1 VEHCTTNKLVANVKY
16 RAMYHALTILLS
28 RPFLSEG
35 HLQALSKEHTGL
47 AFTACVTAATEID
60 AILRLYKTKFC
71 LKTCPYFISYA
82 TYASGTIHA
91 RVAAQRPAGSQSQQM
106 LRHCLEA
113 LSEQQKECHA
123 PRQSMKTLLG
133 LAKRLSVDVGAGLRA
148 ERSRAEGLGDGDD
161 LVHIFDPT
169 PQQQVPNNVT
179 SNNSWD
185 NMKFAADLE
194 ETDMAAIVDSFVF
207 DPSEQPVFDAM
218 GSGEFPTTNCAET
231 HNTGIFAAGEIS
243 EPKISHS
250 VDFDSLLTA
259 NEGGTGDFFDS
270 LFGFDAATS

>member
-1 VEHCTTNKLVANVKY
+1 
-16 RAMYHALTILLS
+16 MYHALTILLS

-106 LRHCLEA
+106 LRHCLEV

-133 LAKRLSVDVGAGLRA
+133 LAKRLSVDVGV
-148 ERSRAEGLGDGDD
+148 RSCLLQASSPFSVASRFRLHS
-161 LVHIFDPT
+161 LMFHLCPVIPSCMVYPPFHTFTLTFSWRIF
-169 PQQQVPNNVT
+169 
-179 SNNSWD
+179 
-185 NMKFAADLE
+185 F
-194 ETDMAAIVDSFVF
+194 IR
-207 DPSEQPVFDAM
+207 
-218 GSGEFPTTNCAET
+218 
-231 HNTGIFAAGEIS
+231 I
-243 EPKISHS
+243 HS
-250 VDFDSLLTA
+250 KRSTLL
-259 NEGGTGDFFDS
+259 
-270 LFGFDAATS
+270 